1 MTGRAAVFFDL
12 HGTLGTVHGDPDG
25 DFPEFTWYPNAADA
39 VRLVNQAGLCAI
51 AVTNQGPIA
60 HGRFTLDD
68 FWNRMAELE
77 RELRQDGAWLDAVY
91 CCPHSRA
98 DGCNCCKPRTGLVD
112 DACRKFE
119 IEPRLSYVVGD
130 RGDFDMLLASAIGA
144 RGILVRTG
152 EGEGSL
158 GEFRQTWANVEPDYI
173 AENVLDAVHWI
184 VGQLP
189 APERGPSISASD

>member
-12 HGTLGTVHGDPDG
+12 HGTLGTVRGDPAG
-25 DFPEFTWYPNAADA
+25 DFPEFTWYSNAAEA

-51 AVTNQGPIA
+51 VVTNQGPIA

-77 RELRQDGAWLDAVY
+77 RELGEDGTWLDAVY

-98 DGCNCCKPRTGLVD
+98 DGCNCCKPRTALVE
-112 DACRKFE
+112 DACRKFQ
-119 IEPRLSYVVGD
+119 IEPELSYVVGD

-144 RGILVRTG
+144 RAILVRTG
-152 EGEGSL
+152 EGESFL
-158 GEFRQTWANVEPDYI
+158 VQSRETWANVEPDYV
-173 AENVLDAVHWI
+173 AEDVLDAVRWI
-184 VGQLP
+184 LKQIP
-189 APERGPSISASD
+189 TA

>member
-1 MTGRAAVFFDL
+1 MGRAAVFFDL
-12 HGTLGTVHGDPDG
+12 HGTLGATDRDPVLDG
-25 DFPEFTWYPNAADA
+25 VEADDFPGFHWYSNAAQA
-39 VRLVNQAGLCAI
+39 VRLVNQAGLWAI

-68 FWNRMAELE
+68 FWSRMADLE
-77 RELRQDGAWLDAVY
+77 RELGEQGASLDAVY

-98 DGCNCCKPRTGLVD
+98 DGCDCCKPRTALVD

-119 IEPRLSYVVGD
+119 IDPKSSFVVGD

-152 EGEGSL
+152 YGEGSL
-158 GEFRQTWANVEPDYI
+158 VELRQAWANVEADHV
-173 AENVLDAVHWI
+173 ADNVLDAVRWI
-184 VGQLP
+184 LDQTP
-189 APERGPSISASD
+189 RRG